1 MKIKAFVISIIFLI
15 CFPSLGF
22 AETELVMEKEVLNYS
37 AMGIG
42 DQACMELIIIKEGR
56 DVSDMRDEHC
66 PLSEGK
72 FSVTLS
78 GPPGT
83 TVTFF
88 GRFGFKKG
96 NGFLT
101 IKKKDDRKLWLW
113 DLTDFPSGQW
123 HNSEANNKSGAFDAF
138 YNASPTFE
146 QSVSSIKWGAH
157 DQ

>member
-1 MKIKAFVISIIFLI
+1 MKIKAFIISINFLI
-15 CFPSLGF
+15 YFPTNGF

-78 GPPGT
+78 GPSGT
-83 TVTFF
+83 TVNFF

-101 IKKKDDRKLWLW
+101 IKKKDDRKVWLW

-123 HNSEANNKSGAFDAF
+123 HNSEANNKSGAFEAF
-138 YNASPTFE
+138 YNASTTFE
-146 QSVSSIKWGAH
+146 GSVSSIKWGAH